1 MEDLSLWEIFNNI
14 VMIQVEGRACVC
26 FVCVWGGAAHS
37 KTLIS
42 LSSSNA
48 TAVSSSPLLLS
59 SDSIQI
65 DLEAIVTKR
74 DAV

>member
-1 MEDLSLWEIFNNI
+1 MCVF
-14 VMIQVEGRACVC
+14 CVC
-26 FVCVWGGAAHS
+26 VGGAAHS